1 MHAQDTTRARVDTA
15 AIRRAARRD
24 SLAADSTRRAN
35 ARRDSIAA
43 ARAADTIKAPIAP
56 FAAPPLG
63 DIGRTY
69 RWNRDELFATGAL
82 TLNDLLM
89 RVPGV
94 VTFTS
99 GWLAAPQVAGIGGE
113 FRTLRV
119 FIDGFEYDEVN
130 PRAGRVRD
138 LSMIPLWTIDEVRVE
153 ATGREV
159 RVHLTT
165 WSVRSTTASTRVDVA
180 TGDYGTNLYRGYYGK
195 RYHGGAMLQFGA
207 YQYSTQDNQLGDA
220 DHLAL
225 MARAGWAKGR
235 FSMVGTYYTL
245 GLDRGEQLRLAVTPP
260 RPNMPQQESRYTQA
274 HARVAYGDPT
284 QNGFWAQLGAGS
296 FEFKLQR
303 GDSVVVR
310 QVTGQ
315 TVPETTIV
323 QRDTTRIRPQYLGA
337 MGYVAGPFR
346 LSVTSRARD
355 VQSKL
360 YVSASV
366 RAAAVYERLVASV
379 HAEQRQLDS
388 NRTIDATIRL
398 TPLPFLAFSATVG
411 QTAPVLSA
419 DRPTTLAGR
428 AEAGVRLGRVWFTGG
443 ALMRD
448 TALLVAPIAFDTA
461 FQPISEGRL
470 TGTFATIRGKFLGDL
485 GLDVVGVRWDTEGF
499 YRPQYQARSQLYIDT
514 QWRSSV
520 KSGNLNILAAV
531 THEYRSRTFFP
542 VAAPGIPEASDVY
555 RTWGLLLEVR
565 ILRAVLSY
573 QFRNILG
580 FPYEQVPGYLM
591 PRQTNF
597 YGVRWNFVN

>member
-1 MHAQDTTRARVDTA
+1 ML
-15 AIRRAARRD
+15 RD
-24 SLAADSTRRAN
+24 SIAKDSAQRAT

-43 ARAADTIKAPIAP
+43 ARAADSIKAAIAP
-56 FAAPPLG
+56 FAAPPLA
-63 DIGRTY
+63 DVGRTY

-82 TLNDLLM
+82 TLNDLLV

-113 FRTLRV
+113 FRTVRV

-130 PRAGRVRD
+130 PRAARVRD
-138 LSMIPLWTIDEVRVE
+138 LSVIPLWTIDEVRIE

-180 TGDYGTNLYRGYYGK
+180 TGDYDTNTYRGYYGK
-195 RYHGGAMLQFGA
+195 RFHSGAMLQFGA

-245 GLDRGEQLRLAVTPP
+245 GLDRTEQLRLAVVPA
-260 RPNMPQQESRYTQA
+260 RPNMPAQDSRYTQA

-284 QNGFWAQLGAGS
+284 QNGFWAQMGAGS
-296 FEFKLQR
+296 FEFNLTR
-303 GDSVVVR
+303 GDSIVVR

-323 QRDTTRIRPQYLGA
+323 KRDTTRVRPQFLGA
-337 MGYVAGPFR
+337 LGYTTGPFR
-346 LSVTSRARD
+346 LSATARAHEVSRKMYLATGARA
-355 VQSKL
+355 
-360 YVSASV
+360 SAEYAQV
-366 RAAAVYERLVASV
+366 VASV
-379 HAEQRQLDS
+379 HAEQRMLDS
-388 NRTIDATIRL
+388 TMTVDGTVRF
-398 TPLPFLAFSATVG
+398 TPLPFLALSGTVG
-411 QTAPVLSA
+411 RTSPVSSA
-419 DRPTTLAGR
+419 DRPTTLGGR
-428 AEAGVRLGRVWFTGG
+428 AELGVRLGRVWFTGG

-448 TALLVAPIAFDTA
+448 TALLAAPVVFDTA
-461 FQPISEGRL
+461 FQATSEGRL

-485 GLDVVGVRWDTEGF
+485 GLDVLGVRWDTEGF
-499 YRPQYQARSQLYIDT
+499 YRPQFLTRSQLYIDT
-514 QWRSSV
+514 QW
-520 KSGNLNILAAV
+520 KSAVPSGSLNILAAV

-542 VAAPGIPEASDVY
+542 VAAPGIPESSDVY

-580 FPYEQVPGYLM
+580 YPYEQVPGYLM

-597 YGVRWNFVN
+597 YGVRWGFVN

>member
-1 MHAQDTTRARVDTA
+1 M
-15 AIRRAARRD
+15 RD
-24 SLAADSTRRAN
+24 SIAEDSTRRAT

-43 ARAADTIKAPIAP
+43 ARAADTIKAPIAS
-56 FAAPPLG
+56 FATPPLA
-63 DIGRTY
+63 DVGRTH

-82 TLNDLLM
+82 TLNDLLA

-113 FRTLRV
+113 LRTVRV
-119 FIDGFEYDEVN
+119 FIDGFEYEEIN
-130 PRAGRVRD
+130 PRAGSVRD
-138 LSMIPLWTIDEVRVE
+138 LSLIPLWTLDEVRIE

-165 WSVRSTTASTRVDVA
+165 WTVRSTTAATRVDVA
-180 TGDYGTNLYRGYYGK
+180 TGDYDTNTYRGYYGK
-195 RYHGGAMLQFGA
+195 RYGGGGMLQFGA

-235 FSMVGTYYTL
+235 FSVVGTYYTL

-260 RPNMPQQESRYTQA
+260 RPNLPSQESRYNQA
-274 HARVAYGDPT
+274 HARVAYGDPS
-284 QNGFWAQLGAGS
+284 QNGFWAQLGAGA
-296 FEFKLQR
+296 FQFKLTR
-303 GDSVVVR
+303 GDSTGVI
-310 QVTGQ
+310 QVPGQ
-315 TVPETTIV
+315 TVPETTV
-323 QRDTTRIRPQYLGA
+323 VKRDTTRTRPQYLGA
-337 MGYVAGPFR
+337 LGYTIGPLRF
-346 LSVTSRARD
+346 SAASRVHAINS
-355 VQSKL
+355 QT
-360 YVSASV
+360 YVNSSV

-379 HAEQRQLDS
+379 HAEQRMFDS
-388 NRTIDATIRL
+388 TRTIDATIRV
-398 TPLPFLAFSATVG
+398 TPLPYLALSATVG
-411 QTAPVLSA
+411 QTAPVSSA
-419 DRPTTLAGR
+419 EHPTTLGGR
-428 AEAGVRLGRVWFTGG
+428 AEAGVRLGRVWLTGG

-448 TALLVAPIAFDTA
+448 TALLAAPVVYDTA
-461 FQPISEGRL
+461 FQPVAEGRL
-470 TGTFATIRGKFLGDL
+470 TGKFATIRGKFLGDL
-485 GLDVVGVRWDTEGF
+485 GVDVLGVRWDNPGF
-499 YRPQYQARSQLYIDT
+499 YRPEYQTRSQLYIDT
-514 QWRSSV
+514 QWRSAV
-520 KSGNLNILAAV
+520 PSGNLNILAAV

-542 VAAPGIPEASDVY
+542 VAAPGLPEASDVY

-565 ILRAVLSY
+565 LLRAVLSY